1 LSRKA
6 YRSSDEL
13 RSSKRGA
20 PLLPIF
26 FVSMARK
33 GLSPEGEGTAPPG
46 VFFVR
51 VANKG
56 VKLDAA
62 SRLIDAG
69 FRAAVFSVSCGGAA
83 PFAKAMSER
92 LAGKGLT
99 GAVASDEWQL
109 AGKGEGERERLVC
122 PSSLKVSDES
132 IK

>member
-1 LSRKA
+1 MKRRLVVEGKNEQ
-6 YRSSDEL
+6 EL
-13 RSSKRGA
+13 DSGIGLKGA
-20 PLLPIF
+20 
-26 FVSMARK
+26 
-33 GLSPEGEGTAPPG
+33 APPG

-62 SRLIDAG
+62 SRLIDARL
-69 FRAAVFSVSCGGAA
+69 RAAVFSVSCGGAA

-109 AGKGEGERERLVC
+109 AGTGEGEGEKLVC
-122 PSSLKVSDES
+122 PSSLKVNDES

>member
-1 LSRKA
+1 M
-6 YRSSDEL
+6 
-13 RSSKRGA
+13 KRR
-20 PLLPIF
+20 L
-26 FVSMARK
+26 VV
-33 GLSPEGEGTAPPG
+33 EGENEQELDSGIGLKQAAPPG

-62 SRLIDAG
+62 SRLVDAG
-69 FRAAVFSVSCGGAA
+69 LRAAVFSVSCGGAA

-99 GAVASDEWQL
+99 GAVASDEWRL
-109 AGKGEGERERLVC
+109 AGTGEAEGEKLFC
-122 PSSLKVSDES
+122 PSSLKVNEET

>member
-1 LSRKA
+1 
-6 YRSSDEL
+6 
-13 RSSKRGA
+13 
-20 PLLPIF
+20 
-26 FVSMARK
+26 
-33 GLSPEGEGTAPPG
+33 
-46 VFFVR
+46 VFSVR

-62 SRLIDAG
+62 SRLVDAG

-109 AGKGEGERERLVC
+109 AGTGEGEGEGEGEKLVC
-122 PSSLKVSDES
+122 PSSLKVNDES

>member
-1 LSRKA
+1 LKRRLVVEGKNEK
-6 YRSSDEL
+6 EL
-13 RSSKRGA
+13 DSGIGLKRA
-20 PLLPIF
+20 
-26 FVSMARK
+26 
-33 GLSPEGEGTAPPG
+33 APPG

-69 FRAAVFSVSCGGAA
+69 LRAAVFSVSCGGAA

-109 AGKGEGERERLVC
+109 AGTGEGEGEKLVC
-122 PSSLKVSDES
+122 PSSLKVNDES

>member
-1 LSRKA
+1 
-6 YRSSDEL
+6 
-13 RSSKRGA
+13 
-20 PLLPIF
+20 
-26 FVSMARK
+26 MARK
-33 GLSPEGEGTAPPG
+33 GLSPEGERTAPPG

-62 SRLIDAG
+62 SRLVDAG

-83 PFAKAMSER
+83 PFARAMSER

-109 AGKGEGERERLVC
+109 EGAGEGEGDRLVC
-122 PSSLKVSDES
+122 PSSLKVNNES
-132 IK
+132 ME

>member
-1 LSRKA
+1 MKRRLVVEGKNEQ
-6 YRSSDEL
+6 EL
-13 RSSKRGA
+13 DSGIGLKRA
-20 PLLPIF
+20 
-26 FVSMARK
+26 
-33 GLSPEGEGTAPPG
+33 APPG

-69 FRAAVFSVSCGGAA
+69 FRAAVFSVSCGEAA

-109 AGKGEGERERLVC
+109 AGTGEGERERLVR
-122 PSSLKVSDES
+122 PSSLKVNNES
-132 IK
+132 ME